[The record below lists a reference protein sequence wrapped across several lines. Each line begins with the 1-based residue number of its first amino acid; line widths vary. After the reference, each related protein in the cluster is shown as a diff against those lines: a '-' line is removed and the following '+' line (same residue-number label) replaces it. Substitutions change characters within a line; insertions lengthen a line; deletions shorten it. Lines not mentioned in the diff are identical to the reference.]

1 MSQSRSAPA
10 DCAVYLAV
18 RLFICIV
25 QMLTLPASR
34 RLAGLLAWLAYHLD
48 RRHRL
53 VANDNLRLAFGDQ
66 YDDRDRD
73 QIVRGVYRHFCSTVV
88 EIAHLPRKL
97 HTDTW
102 RRHLSLEN
110 GAAIVE
116 GLLGDR
122 PLLLVTGHFGNWEMG
137 GYILG
142 LLGFSTHAIA
152 RKLDNPYL
160 NSFLLHRFRQRT
172 GQKIL
177 YKDGDFE
184 RIQAVLAG
192 GGAIA
197 TLGDQDAGAR
207 GQFVDFFGRPASTH
221 KSIAL
226 LALEYN
232 ATMVVIGSPRVAEPM
247 VYKIVAEEVIKPE
260 EYAGRPDAVRAITQR
275 FTAALERLARR
286 APEQYFWLHRRWK
299 HAPASRKR
307 GSKQRESRAPYAS
320 SPDIG
325 RGSIPSLR
333 PRAWVIRHVGP

>member
-1 MSQSRSAPA
+1 MSKPRSATA
-10 DCAVYLAV
+10 DFCVYFVV
-18 RLFICIV
+18 RMILCVV

-34 RLAGLLAWLAYHLD
+34 RLADLLAWLAYHLD

-53 VANDNLRLAFGDQ
+53 VADDNLRLSFADQ
-66 YDDRDRD
+66 YDARARD
-73 QIVRGVYRHFCSTVV
+73 QMVRGVYRHFCSLIV

-102 RRHLSLEN
+102 HRHMTLEN

-116 GLLGDR
+116 GLLSGR

-137 GYILG
+137 GYLLG

-160 NSFLLHRFRQRT
+160 NGFLLHRFRQRT
-172 GQKIL
+172 GQQIL

-221 KSIAL
+221 KAIAL

-232 ATMVVIGSPRVAEPM
+232 ATIVVIGSPRIGELM
-247 VYKIVAEEVIKPE
+247 RYKITAEDVIRPE
-260 EYAGRPDAVRAITQR
+260 EYANRPDAVRAITQR

-299 HAPASRKR
+299 HEPPVRK
-307 GSKQRESRAPYAS
+307 SKKAA
-320 SPDIG
+320 
-325 RGSIPSLR
+325 
-333 PRAWVIRHVGP
+333 

>member
-1 MSQSRSAPA
+1 MSKPRSATA
-10 DCAVYLAV
+10 DYAVYFVV
-18 RLFICIV
+18 RLILCII

-53 VANDNLRLAFGDQ
+53 VADDNLRRAFADQ
-66 YDDRDRD
+66 QDARGRDRM
-73 QIVRGVYRHFCSTVV
+73 VRSVYRHFCSLLV

-97 HTDTW
+97 STGTW
-102 RRHLSLEN
+102 RRHLKLEN

-116 GLLGDR
+116 GLLADR

-137 GYILG
+137 GYLLG
-142 LLGFSTHAIA
+142 LLGFSTYAIA

-160 NSFLLHRFRQRT
+160 NDFFLHRFRQRT
-172 GQKIL
+172 GQTIL

-221 KSIAL
+221 KAVAL

-232 ATMVVIGSPRVAEPM
+232 ATMVVIGAPRIGEPM
-247 VYKIVAEEVIKPE
+247 RYKITAEEVIRPE

-275 FTAALERLARR
+275 FTTALERLVRQ

-299 HAPASRKR
+299 HEPPKRK
-307 GSKQRESRAPYAS
+307 GKKAA
-320 SPDIG
+320 
-325 RGSIPSLR
+325 
-333 PRAWVIRHVGP
+333 

>member
-1 MSQSRSAPA
+1 MSKPRSATA
-10 DCAVYLAV
+10 DFCVYLVV
-18 RLFICIV
+18 RVILCVV

-34 RLAGLLAWLAYHLD
+34 RLADLLAWLAYHVD

-53 VANDNLRLAFGDQ
+53 VADDNLRLAFADQ
-66 YDDRDRD
+66 YNARTRD
-73 QIVRGVYRHFCSTVV
+73 QMVRGVYRHFCSLVV

-102 RRHLSLEN
+102 HRHMTLEN

-116 GLLGDR
+116 GLLSGR
-122 PLLLVTGHFGNWEMG
+122 PLLFVTGHFGNWEMG
-137 GYILG
+137 GY
-142 LLGFSTHAIA
+142 LLGMLGFTTHAIA

-160 NSFLLHRFRQRT
+160 NEFLLHRFRQRT
-172 GQKIL
+172 GQQIL

-221 KSIAL
+221 KAIAL

-232 ATMVVIGSPRVAEPM
+232 ATMVVIGSPRIGELM
-247 VYKIVAEEVIKPE
+247 RYKITAEDVIRPE
-260 EYAGRPDAVRAITQR
+260 EYANRPDAVRAITQR

-299 HAPASRKR
+299 HEPRVRKA
-307 GSKQRESRAPYAS
+307 KKAA
-320 SPDIG
+320 
-325 RGSIPSLR
+325 
-333 PRAWVIRHVGP
+333 